1 MSFFD
6 FFKKKQLSEYT
17 DDEIRDKLSSV
28 LSPDTNPNYIN
39 NIINEANKRGIN
51 VKLKVLD
58 IGKIASVNKVFEF
71 SGLRRAKTDTLLSLA
86 SLKQNDDI
94 EEVLKKA
101 NFKFVGLDV
110 KPKNIQ
116 ILGEGKWQL
125 KT

>member
-1 MSFFD
+1 M
-6 FFKKKQLSEYT
+6 
-17 DDEIRDKLSSV
+17 
-28 LSPDTNPNYIN
+28 
-39 NIINEANKRGIN
+39 
-51 VKLKVLD
+51 
-58 IGKIASVNKVFEF
+58 FEF

-116 ILGEGKWQL
+116 ILGEGK
-125 KT
+125 

>member
-1 MSFFD
+1 MFD

-94 EEVLKKA
+94 EEVLKNA

-116 ILGEGKWQL
+116 ILGEGK
-125 KT
+125 

>member
-1 MSFFD
+1 MFD

-125 KT
+125 KS